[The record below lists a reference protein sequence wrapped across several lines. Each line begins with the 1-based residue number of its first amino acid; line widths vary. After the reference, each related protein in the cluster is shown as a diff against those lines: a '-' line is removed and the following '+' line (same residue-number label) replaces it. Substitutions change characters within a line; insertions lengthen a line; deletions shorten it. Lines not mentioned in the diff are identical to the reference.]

1 MIYVIKKDGTREEFD
16 PQKIVKAVN
25 KSAARILYKFSDEEK
40 EFICQFAQ
48 EHADSLGKN
57 EIEIQEMHNIV
68 EGALERVNPA
78 VAKSYRDYRNYK
90 LDFIHMMDDVYTKSQ
105 AIRYIGDKSNANTDS
120 ALVATK
126 RSLIF
131 NELNKELYRKFF
143 MNRNELQACK
153 DGYIYIHDQS
163 ARLDTMNCC
172 LFDVA
177 AVLSGGFEMGNVWY
191 NEPKTLDTM
200 NCCLFD
206 VGSVLRGGFEM
217 GNVWYNEPKTLDT
230 AFDVMGDIILST
242 AAQQYG
248 GFTVPEVDKILAP
261 YAKKSYDKYIS
272 EFMKYS
278 DESWS
283 GREERAIEYALD
295 KVRRDYD
302 QGWQGIEYKLNTVG
316 SSRGDYP
323 FVTVTLGLG
332 TEQFE
337 KMQTASL
344 TLNRDRTVCQCE
356 YRKEEEV

>member
-1 MIYVIKKDGTREEFD
+1 MC
-16 PQKIVKAVN
+16 
-25 KSAARILYKFSDEEK
+25 SSD
-40 EFICQFAQ
+40 
-48 EHADSLGKN
+48 L
-57 EIEIQEMHNIV
+57 
-68 EGALERVNPA
+68 
-78 VAKSYRDYRNYK
+78 K

-153 DGYIYIHDQS
+153 DCYIYIHDQS

-177 AVLSGGFEMGNVWY
+177 AVLS
-191 NEPKTLDTM
+191 
-200 NCCLFD
+200 
-206 VGSVLRGGFEM
+206 GGFEM

-272 EFMKYS
+272 EFLKYS

-332 TEQFE
+332 TDQESYLDTISTEDAKKYIADNQFAAGSMLPKIEAGVSFVE
-337 KMQTASL
+337 KGTG
-344 TLNRDRTVCQCE
+344 RRTIITDMAHAKDGYCE
-356 YRKEEEV
+356 KTGTIIK

>member
-1 MIYVIKKDGTREEFD
+1 MMYVVKKDGTKEEFNV
-16 PQKIVKAVN
+16 QKIVNAVN
-25 KSAARILYKFSDEEK
+25 KSAARILYKFQDNEV
-40 EFICQFAQ
+40 EFICGYARDKAESLDKQ
-48 EHADSLGKN
+48 EISILD
-57 EIEIQEMHNIV
+57 MHIIV
-68 EGALERVNPA
+68 EGALEKVNPS

-90 LDFIHMMDDVYTKSQ
+90 HDFIHMMDEVYTKSQ
-105 AIRYIGDKSNANTDS
+105 SIRYIGDKSNANTDS

-177 AVLSGGFEMGNVWY
+177 N
-191 NEPKTLDTM
+191 
-200 NCCLFD
+200 
-206 VGSVLRGGFEM
+206 VLRGGFEM

-261 YAKKSYDKYIS
+261 YAEKSYRRYQEEFLKYVDPQW
-272 EFMKYS
+272 EQAK
-278 DESWS
+278 EK
-283 GREERAIEYALD
+283 AKEYAVD
-295 KVRRDYD
+295 KVRRDFD
-302 QGWQGIEYKLNTVG
+302 QGWQGIE
-316 SSRGDYP
+316 
-323 FVTVTLGLG
+323 
-332 TEQFE
+332 
-337 KMQTASL
+337 
-344 TLNRDRTVCQCE
+344 
-356 YRKEEEV
+356 